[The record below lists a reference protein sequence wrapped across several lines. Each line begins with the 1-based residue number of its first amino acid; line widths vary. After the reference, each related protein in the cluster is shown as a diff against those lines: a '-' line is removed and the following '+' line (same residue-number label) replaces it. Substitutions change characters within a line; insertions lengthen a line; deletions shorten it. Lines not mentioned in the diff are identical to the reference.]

1 MKIFGWSELTKENLK
16 KAILSRKNKLY
27 DGDKV
32 LLSVNSLDDL
42 NVLDARFY
50 LANKNKLFTVKTIT
64 DSLEFVELKEIPNK
78 RFFKGDLKRPGDWNI
93 AFHYFIEIKREY
105 EKKFG
110 KIKSYSP
117 ERRKYETENG
127 TVTKNLT
134 SLAQWVEDLG
144 IEEYQRMIKPLMLTQ
159 KGEFLLM
166 RYGVEEEVPPSKDAE
181 ISEDT
186 RTPWEK
192 AEEFWSAWN
201 GFYRECRSVVINM
214 EKEELVI
221 TPFKKFFNLEQL
233 EENSMANIMKE
244 VAEASAIEITNKW
257 DGSMHCARWYNE
269 DIFYSTTK
277 ALEEECSWRLDD
289 GKQMLLKQQNY
300 IDMLRALPTYT
311 FIFEYIALKDA
322 HIVQYQKEQ
331 EGLYLIGIREV
342 VTGKQLTYKEVEIIG
357 KQFGVKTVGVL
368 KETLPSIMN
377 QTETFKSNEKEGW
390 VLNIIDRNGEI
401 KLVKIKCSDYRN
413 VHRLLNKL
421 ASINSII
428 KAIADNTFEELVAQ
442 VPESYTSRVI
452 KIASPIF
459 NYVTDMTKETNK
471 YYSKIPS
478 GDKKEVMI
486 WIEANVPSKLKSY
499 VKSKYLGQEY
509 NFLKSNLHSRCPK
522 YIKATEMGLESQ
534 INAIFAME
542 DF

>member
-1 MKIFGWSELTKENLK
+1 MKIFNWSELTKQNITK
-16 KAILSRKNKLY
+16 GILSKKINFYK
-27 DGDKV
+27 GDKV
-32 LLSVNSLDDL
+32 ML
-42 NVLDARFY
+42 NVNLDENLSTLDARFY
-50 LANKNKLFTVKTIT
+50 LCNKNKLFTIKTAVQ
-64 DSLEFVELKEIPNK
+64 SSEFVELKEVPNTK
-78 RFFKGDLKRPGDWNI
+78 FFKVDLKRQWGWNI

-110 KIKSYSP
+110 KIKTYSP
-117 ERRKYETENG
+117 EKRTYETENG
-127 TVTKNLT
+127 TVIKNLT

-144 IEEYQRMIKPLMLTQ
+144 IEKYQRMIKPLMLTQ

-166 RYGVEEEVPPSKDAE
+166 RYGVEEEIPLPKDTE
-181 ISEDT
+181 IVEDT

-192 AEEFWSAWN
+192 AEEFWNAWD

-214 EKEELVI
+214 EREELVI

-244 VAEASAIEITNKW
+244 VSEASAIEITNKW
-257 DGSMHCARWYNE
+257 DGSMHCARWYDGE
-269 DIFYSTTK
+269 VFYSSTK
-277 ALEEECSWRLDD
+277 AMDEECSWRLAD

-300 IDMLRALPTYT
+300 VDMLEALPNYT

-322 HIVQYQKEQ
+322 HIVQYEKEQ

-342 VTGKQLTYKEVEIIG
+342 DTGKQLTYKEVEIIG
-357 KQFGVKTVGVL
+357 NKFGIKTVGVL
-368 KETLPSIMN
+368 KETLPSIMS
-377 QTETFKSNEKEGW
+377 QADTFKSNEKEGW
-390 VLNIIDRNGEI
+390 VLNIINKDGEV

-428 KAIADNTFEELVAQ
+428 KAIADNSFDELMAQ
-442 VPESYTSRVI
+442 VPESYVGRVV

-459 NYVTDMTKETNK
+459 NYVSDMTKETNK

-478 GDKKEVMI
+478 GDKKEAMI
-486 WIEANVPSKLKSY
+486 WIEANVPKKLKTY
-499 VKSKYLGQEY
+499 VKSKYIGQEY
-509 NFLKSNLHSRCPK
+509 NFLKSNLHTRCPK
-522 YIKATEMGLESQ
+522 YIKAAEMGIESQ